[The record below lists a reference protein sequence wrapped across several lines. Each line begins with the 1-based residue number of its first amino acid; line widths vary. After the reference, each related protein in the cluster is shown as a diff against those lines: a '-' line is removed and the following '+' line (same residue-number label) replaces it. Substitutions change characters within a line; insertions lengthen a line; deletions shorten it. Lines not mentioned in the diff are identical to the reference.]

1 MAMTCKSTQKKLK
14 NVTRRVISIHI
25 DILSTISTIQ
35 LFES

>member
-1 MAMTCKSTQKKLK
+1 MVLTCKEAQKKLK